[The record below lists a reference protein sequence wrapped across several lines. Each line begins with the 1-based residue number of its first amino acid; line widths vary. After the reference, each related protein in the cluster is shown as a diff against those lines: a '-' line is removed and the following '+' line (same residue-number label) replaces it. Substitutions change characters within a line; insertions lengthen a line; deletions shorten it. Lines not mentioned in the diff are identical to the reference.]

1 MGTGAAASVPMSL
14 SAGRCRNRTMHRHAE
29 DSRQARRRAHRFGSM
44 RPGFAWIVHPSARWC
59 CQFVQ
64 TYFEALQRCCGT
76 SPGRDSG
83 VYRRE
88 RRMRSIIR
96 TMGLLAAIAVAVLA
110 MQASAL
116 AAPPDVVGPEN
127 GSFLCPAVGHGVTN
141 ADARN
146 GDNGVSTIGPIGSG
160 DQSFLPGNN
169 QAGAK
174 SNPAAHNTEGPVTS
188 PGPGDGNSDWSPI
201 WPAPTS

>member
-1 MGTGAAASVPMSL
+1 MGTGAASTVSMSPTT
-14 SAGRCRNRTMHRHAE
+14 GRSCHRTMHRHTVDAH
-29 DSRQARRRAHRFGSM
+29 QARSRADPFGPM
-44 RPGFAWIVHPSARWC
+44 RPGFAWIVHPYARWC

-64 TYFEALQRCCGT
+64 TCFEALRRCSGT

-96 TMGLLAAIAVAVLA
+96 TMGLLAAIAVVVLA

-174 SNPAAHNTEGPVTS
+174 SNPTAHNAEGPVTS

-201 WPAPTS
+201 WPAPSA

>member
-1 MGTGAAASVPMSL
+1 
-14 SAGRCRNRTMHRHAE
+14 
-29 DSRQARRRAHRFGSM
+29 
-44 RPGFAWIVHPSARWC
+44 
-59 CQFVQ
+59 
-64 TYFEALQRCCGT
+64 
-76 SPGRDSG
+76 
-83 VYRRE
+83 
-88 RRMRSIIR
+88 MRSIIR
-96 TMGLLAAIAVAVLA
+96 TMGLLAAIAVAVFA

-116 AAPPDVVGPEN
+116 AAPPDVAGPEQ

-174 SNPAAHNTEGPVTS
+174 SNPIAHNTEGPGTS
-188 PGPGDGNSDWSPI
+188 PGPGNGNSDWSPI